1 LSVAVFWCY
10 ERGREGPWFLVAPR
24 RETLHSFSL
33 FFLFKTTTSKQG
45 RPKLPRIVARRR
57 FREKE
62 RGDCVLKERVYR
74 VFPSALRVGF
84 VVVNLI

>member
-1 LSVAVFWCY
+1 MVFSRS
-10 ERGREGPWFLVAPR
+10 EEGDSTQL
-24 RETLHSFSL
+24 FSL
-33 FFLFKTTTSKQG
+33 FLFKTTTSKQG